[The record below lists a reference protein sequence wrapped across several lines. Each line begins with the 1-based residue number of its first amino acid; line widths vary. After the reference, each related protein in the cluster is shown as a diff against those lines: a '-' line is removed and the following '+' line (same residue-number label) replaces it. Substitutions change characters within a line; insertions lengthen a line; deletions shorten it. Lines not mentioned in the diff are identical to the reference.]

1 MDPLK
6 IFIHLNEETGEI
18 AKELKKTWSK
28 NYEAFDRVKL
38 AAELADVQV
47 CICALANQ
55 FDIDIES
62 AVEEK
67 FIKADG
73 KRKWKTAIEKKGD
86 SHELLS

>member
-6 IFIHLNEETGEI
+6 IFIHLNEEVGEI

-28 NYEAFDRVKL
+28 NYEAFDRQKL

-47 CICALANQ
+47 CVCALANQ
-55 FDIDIES
+55 FDIDIET

-67 FIKADG
+67 FIKADS
-73 KRKWKTAIEKKGD
+73 KREWKTAASENIQKRIE
-86 SHELLS
+86 E